1 VGRRPNPQKAHLWV
15 TTRHLSRPP
24 SAPDVLFLALG
35 FKFQREVYLLFE
47 LLATIIPHESSTCA
61 GCNTVTGFSSRSRFC
76 LHVAAAVACRGGRV
90 KVKPKDKHPVEIPVV
105 TGRRHIIAPLTVTPT
120 VRQRTLVSI
129 EIQPTLSNYADVVPK
144 TVQSSSFK
152 SKHYKWLLPTIFLA
166 NVRSLF
172 NELDDFEAV
181 LNAINADIAC
191 ITETMLSDEV
201 PSEAV
206 SMNGYV
212 LFRNDRNRRGGGVAC
227 FVKNELPCTCSGYNI
242 LRIRVLNHWL
252 LMRTTRMPRWMSHI
266 ALGVI
271 YNPPKSDDRA
281 MSNHIISCIDDIRKN
296 HPYAGVV
303 IVGDLNRLRDTPLRA
318 YPLKQI
324 VTGTTR
330 GDAILDKIYTN
341 IAEWYDPPAIL
352 PQIGRSS
359 ASVALPMAL
368 YKYVYDYDYDLTI
381 MQY

>member
-1 VGRRPNPQKAHLWV
+1 
-15 TTRHLSRPP
+15 
-24 SAPDVLFLALG
+24 
-35 FKFQREVYLLFE
+35 
-47 LLATIIPHESSTCA
+47 
-61 GCNTVTGFSSRSRFC
+61 
-76 LHVAAAVACRGGRV
+76 
-90 KVKPKDKHPVEIPVV
+90 
-105 TGRRHIIAPLTVTPT
+105 
-120 VRQRTLVSI
+120 
-129 EIQPTLSNYADVVPK
+129 
-144 TVQSSSFK
+144 
-152 SKHYKWLLPTIFLA
+152 
-166 NVRSLF
+166 
-172 NELDDFEAV
+172 
-181 LNAINADIAC
+181 
-191 ITETMLSDEV
+191 
-201 PSEAV
+201 
-206 SMNGYV
+206 MNGFV

-227 FVKNELPCTCSGYNI
+227 FLKNKLPCTRLQLLENQSFES
-242 LRIRVLNHWL
+242 LWL

-281 MSNHIISCIDDIRKN
+281 MSNHIISCIDDITKN